1 MMLKQTLDWNLVDVR
16 FSYGGHRWDLH
27 EQVCKCGKAEIFA
40 GVGLKEMGKS
50 AYTKD
55 PVK

>member
-16 FSYGGHRWDLH
+16 FSYGGHLWDLH
-27 EQVCKCGKAEIFA
+27 EQICKHGKAEIFA

-50 AYTKD
+50 VYTKD